1 MKIAVLFGGA
11 SSEKEISMST
21 GISIIN
27 VLQKRYK
34 VFPLNWSGKIRDLD
48 SQLFGFDLVFNALHG
63 GDGEN
68 GAIQAYFE
76 SHNIPYTGSNS
87 KASMLAMD
95 KHLTK
100 LVAQSVD
107 VMTPKWIML
116 KWSNYQKNKIE
127 LINKDSK
134 KFNFPIIVKP
144 SNEGSTVGVS
154 LVKEKSEI
162 DGAVSMASNFS
173 SNILV
178 EEYIEGR
185 EITVGI
191 LGNKALPIIEIIP
204 ESGFYDYNS
213 KYKSNK
219 CTYKELDSDSSTIR
233 RIQDNSVKIY
243 KNLNCRHYARLDY
256 ILDNKGNAYF
266 LEINTLPGMTSTSLI
281 PKAAKIASLDFDR
294 LINTI
299 VDIAIVDQ

>member
-11 SSEKEISMST
+11 SSEKEVSMST

-27 VLQKRYK
+27 VLQKKYK
-34 VFPLNWSGKIRDLD
+34 VFPLNWSGKIKDLE
-48 SQLFGFDLVFNALHG
+48 SQLFNVDLVFNALHG

-68 GAIQAYFE
+68 GVIQAYFE
-76 SHNIPYTGSNS
+76 NHNISYTGSDS
-87 KASMLAMD
+87 KASMLAID

-107 VMTPKWIML
+107 VLTPKWIML

-127 LINKDSK
+127 LLNKDSE

-162 DGAVSMASNFS
+162 DEAISLASNFS

-178 EEYIEGR
+178 EEYIKGR
-185 EITVGI
+185 EITVGV

-204 ESGFYDYNS
+204 ESKFYDYSS
-213 KYKSNK
+213 KYTSNA
-219 CTYKELDSDSSTIR
+219 CIYKELDLDSSLIR
-233 RIQDNSVKIY
+233 RIQDDSIKIY

-256 ILDNKGNAYF
+256 ILDENGNAYF

-281 PKAAKIASLDFDR
+281 PKAAKCAGLDFEK

-299 VDIAIVDQ
+299 IDIAIVDQ